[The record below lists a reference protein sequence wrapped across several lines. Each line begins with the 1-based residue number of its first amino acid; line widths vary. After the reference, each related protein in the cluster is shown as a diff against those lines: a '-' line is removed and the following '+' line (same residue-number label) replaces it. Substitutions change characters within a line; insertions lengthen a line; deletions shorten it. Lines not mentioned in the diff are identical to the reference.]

1 MTLKHKLRMFVA
13 YHYNNYI
20 QRGYSRFSWLTFV
33 GVLFADISLI
43 FGKQNL
49 YIIAPVILVSLL
61 VFFDLIGKFDYSNR
75 GTRIPETKKYWESD
89 FGIAPS
95 ITLYNIIKRMA
106 EKNGIELTQEEKEMG
121 EWLKKI
127 YEKNKFAELVKEDLN
142 GRI

>member
-61 VFFDLIGKFDYSNR
+61 VFFDLVGKFDYSNR

-89 FGIAPS
+89 FGIAAWVM
-95 ITLYNIIKRMA
+95 LF
-106 EKNGIELTQEEKEMG
+106 GIMKKIATKYGVELTQEEKEMG
-121 EWLKKI
+121 EWLERI
-127 YEKNKFAELVKEDLN
+127 YKKNKFAELVKEDLDEK
-142 GRI
+142 

>member
-1 MTLKHKLRMFVA
+1 MTLKHKLRLFVA

-43 FGKQNL
+43 FGTQNI
-49 YIIAPVILVSLL
+49 YIVAPIILISLL
-61 VFFDLIGKFDYSNR
+61 VFFDLVGKFDYSNR

-95 ITLYNIIKRMA
+95 ITLYNIMKRMA

-121 EWLKKI
+121 EWLEKI
-127 YEKNKFAELVKEDLN
+127 YRKNKFAEMVKEDLN
-142 GRI
+142 GK

>member
-1 MTLKHKLRMFVA
+1 MTLKHKLRMFIA

-43 FGKQNL
+43 FGTQNI
-49 YIIAPVILVSLL
+49 YILAPIILISLL
-61 VFFDLIGKFDYSNR
+61 VFFDLIGKFDYSNK

-95 ITLYNIIKRMA
+95 ITLYNIMKRMA

-121 EWLKKI
+121 EWLERI
-127 YEKNKFAELVKEDLN
+127 YKKNKFAELVKEDLN
-142 GRI
+142 GR

>member
-1 MTLKHKLRMFVA
+1 MFIA

-43 FGKQNL
+43 FGTQNI

-61 VFFDLIGKFDYSNR
+61 VFFDLVGKFDYSNR

-89 FGIAPS
+89 FGIAAWVM
-95 ITLYNIIKRMA
+95 LF
-106 EKNGIELTQEEKEMG
+106 GIMKKIATKYGVELTQEEKEMG
-121 EWLKKI
+121 EWLERI
-127 YEKNKFAELVKEDLN
+127 YKKNKFAELVKEDLDEK
-142 GRI
+142 

>member
-1 MTLKHKLRMFVA
+1 MTFKHKLRIFVA

-20 QRGYSRFSWLTFV
+20 QRGYSRFSWLTLL
-33 GVLFADISLI
+33 GVLFADISLV
-43 FGKQNL
+43 FGTQNI
-49 YIIAPVILVSLL
+49 YIIAPIILVSLL
-61 VFFDLIGKFDYSNR
+61 VFFDIFGQFDYSNR

-95 ITLYNIIKRMA
+95 ITLYKIMKRMA

-121 EWLKKI
+121 EWLERI

-142 GRI
+142 GK

>member
-1 MTLKHKLRMFVA
+1 MTLKHKLRMFIA

-61 VFFDLIGKFDYSNR
+61 VFFDLVGKFDYSNR

-89 FGIAPS
+89 FGIAAWVM
-95 ITLYNIIKRMA
+95 LF
-106 EKNGIELTQEEKEMG
+106 GIMKKIATKYGVELTQEEKEMG
-121 EWLKKI
+121 EWLERI
-127 YEKNKFAELVKEDLN
+127 YKKNKFAELVKEDLDEK
-142 GRI
+142 